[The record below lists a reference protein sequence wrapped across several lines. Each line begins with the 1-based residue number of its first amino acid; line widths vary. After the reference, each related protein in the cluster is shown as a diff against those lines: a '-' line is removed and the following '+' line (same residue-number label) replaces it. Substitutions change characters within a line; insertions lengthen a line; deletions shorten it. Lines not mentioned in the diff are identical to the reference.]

1 MLLCFISAWTSA
13 SCLCRCTPCGM
24 LLTCVQSCCEPCP
37 DTALTQRAL
46 TQPCPLTA
54 GHLLR
59 RRRRLREAAYR
70 DQALLPPGKRSKA
83 SPSSSAQLSS
93 ADSSS
98 PYCTGKSLACHGK
111 GDAAVTLAAPASTQ
125 ATQDSESTDWS
136 ERNSEQTVT
145 GALCWLLETALALQL
160 VAQRLDMHY
169 ASQCSGRA
177 PAHRGLRPQASSA
190 DRTVPPVVLL
200 PPC

>member
-1 MLLCFISAWTSA
+1 MLCFISAWTSA

-24 LLTCVQSCCEPCP
+24 LLACAQSCCEP
-37 DTALTQRAL
+37 RAL
-46 TQPCPLTA
+46 TQPLHLTA

-83 SPSSSAQLSS
+83 SPRSSAQLSS
-93 ADSSS
+93 ADGSS

-111 GDAAVTLAAPASTQ
+111 GDTAVTLAAPASTQ

-145 GALCWLLETALALQL
+145 GALGWLLGTALAVQL
-160 VAQRLDMHY
+160 VAQRLDVHH

-200 PPC
+200 PPCLP